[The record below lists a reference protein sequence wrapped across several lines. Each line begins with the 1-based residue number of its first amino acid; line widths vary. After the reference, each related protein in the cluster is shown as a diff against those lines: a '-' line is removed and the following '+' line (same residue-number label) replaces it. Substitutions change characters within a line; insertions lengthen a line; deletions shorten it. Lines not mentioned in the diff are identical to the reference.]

1 MKAKRDTI
9 DVMFRK
15 YTDKSGEIL
24 AVFPYE
30 MHDLLGR
37 FVTCYAHIGQHGSAQ
52 MSHVLSKTRP
62 AKPNEYAELHNEL
75 KGIYERPLHKE
86 DAVYTLRIIKRRS
99 YKHVQAAI
107 EKARR

>member
-30 MHDLLGR
+30 MHDRLGR

-52 MSHVLSKTRP
+52 MSHVLDKTRP
-62 AKPNEYAELHNEL
+62 AKPNEYAELLE
-75 KGIYERPLHKE
+75 
-86 DAVYTLRIIKRRS
+86 
-99 YKHVQAAI
+99 
-107 EKARR
+107 

>member
-9 DVMFRK
+9 EVMFRK
-15 YTDKSGEIL
+15 YTDKSGEVL

-30 MHDLLGR
+30 MHDHLGR
-37 FVTCYAHIGQHGSAQ
+37 LVTCYAHIGQHGSAQ

-62 AKPNEYAELHNEL
+62 TKPNEYAELLEEL
-75 KGIYERPLHKE
+75 KGIYERPLHKGA
-86 DAVYTLRIIKRRS
+86 AVYSLRIIKRRS
-99 YKHVQAAI
+99 LKRVQAAI